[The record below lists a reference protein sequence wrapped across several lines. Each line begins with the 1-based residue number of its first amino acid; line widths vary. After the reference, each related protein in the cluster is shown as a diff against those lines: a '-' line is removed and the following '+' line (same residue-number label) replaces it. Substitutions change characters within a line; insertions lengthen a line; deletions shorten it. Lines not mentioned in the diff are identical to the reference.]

1 MIYKISFSACLFRVI
16 AVFVLGNRRIAQYER
31 LLNEQRHYSPI
42 AVKEAGTYYVV
53 KTGFIRGDSPY
64 AVGQTISGDEYEN
77 LSSEEQNYIET
88 LTFTEAQKDNTY
100 YYCREG
106 YTIAA
111 TTAGGKS
118 VTDINNSTNPYSAGA
133 AVPKGIVITKDN
145 YIVTVSLNNPTILQD
160 FANNRVR
167 DFRTAKKTRFLIQII
182 NAAAAQYIKVLDNIY
197 RQMQLAEDSLKKHT
211 KNENL
216 IEMLSIE
223 KTLVYFI
230 ASLKEND
237 VVLERLS
244 KGIVLPLFD
253 DDADMLEDAI
263 IENRQ
268 AIDMATIYRDI
279 LSSISETYGTVIN
292 NNLNYAM
299 KFLAGATIVLS
310 IPTIISSFMGMN
322 VPFGSIGT
330 NDHSAAVLL
339 LGSILASLLVALWL
353 RKKGLL

>member
-1 MIYKISFSACLFRVI
+1 
-16 AVFVLGNRRIAQYER
+16 
-31 LLNEQRHYSPI
+31 
-42 AVKEAGTYYVV
+42 
-53 KTGFIRGDSPY
+53 
-64 AVGQTISGDEYEN
+64 
-77 LSSEEQNYIET
+77 
-88 LTFTEAQKDNTY
+88 
-100 YYCREG
+100 
-106 YTIAA
+106 
-111 TTAGGKS
+111 
-118 VTDINNSTNPYSAGA
+118 
-133 AVPKGIVITKDN
+133 
-145 YIVTVSLNNPTILQD
+145 
-160 FANNRVR
+160 
-167 DFRTAKKTRFLIQII
+167 
-182 NAAAAQYIKVLDNIY
+182 
-197 RQMQLAEDSLKKHT
+197 
-211 KNENL
+211 
-216 IEMLSIE
+216 
-223 KTLVYFI
+223 
-230 ASLKEND
+230 
-237 VVLERLS
+237 VLERLS

-253 DDADMLEDAI
+253 YDADMLEDAI

>member
-1 MIYKISFSACLFRVI
+1 MQKIYKTNLAKKNIEKLSKIEPDCWISLVNPTEEEIANTVSATGIDEDLISKMLDDDELPRVE
-16 AVFVLGNRRIAQYER
+16 VSGKSTL
-31 LLNEQRHYSPI
+31 
-42 AVKEAGTYYVV
+42 VV
-53 KTGFIRGDSPY
+53 IDIP
-64 AVGQTISGDEYEN
+64 AHV
-77 LSSEEQNYIET
+77 
-88 LTFTEAQKDNTY
+88 QKDDKYVTY
-100 YYCREG
+100 PLG
-106 YTIAA
+106 II
-111 TTAGGKS
+111 
-118 VTDINNSTNPYSAGA
+118 VTN
-133 AVPKGIVITKDN
+133 DN

-160 FANNRVR
+160 FANNRIR

-182 NAAAAQYIKVLDNIY
+182 NAAAAQYVKVLDDIY
-197 RQMQLAEDSLKKHT
+197 RQMQVAEESLKKYT

-216 IEMLSIE
+216 IDMLGIE

-279 LSSISETYGTVIN
+279 LSSISETYGTIIN

-310 IPTIISSFMGMN
+310 IPTIISSFIGMN
-322 VPFGSIGT
+322 VPFGIIGS
-330 NDHSAAVLL
+330 DPHSAVVILL
-339 LGSILASLLVALWL
+339 ASILASLLVAVWL
-353 RKKGLL
+353 RRKGLL